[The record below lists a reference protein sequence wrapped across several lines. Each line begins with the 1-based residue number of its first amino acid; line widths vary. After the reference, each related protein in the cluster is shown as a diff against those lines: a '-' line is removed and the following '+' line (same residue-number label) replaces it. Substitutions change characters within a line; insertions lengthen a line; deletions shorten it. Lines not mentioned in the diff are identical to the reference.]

1 MKKWLWYFAILA
13 AAAFLGARSGPG
25 QDVGKLQPV
34 QVVCVYREVDAVVV
48 QTDTGDWGVGDTFR
62 AAAENMNAAATG
74 EVFLETA
81 DHLLVAP
88 DCIDLIG
95 EAMELLRPSG
105 SLCLME
111 GQPDL
116 TQVGQFLQTH
126 RPEAT
131 LARYRAGLC
140 DLQTLKTE
148 NGRMTLVS

>member
-1 MKKWLWYFAILA
+1 MKKWPWYFAILA

-48 QTDTGDWGVGDTFR
+48 QTDTGDCGVGETLR
-62 AAAENMNAAATG
+62 AATENMNAAAAG

-88 DCIDLIG
+88 DCVDLIG
-95 EAMELLRPSG
+95 EAMELLRPS
-105 SLCLME
+105 STLCLME

-116 TQVGQFLQTH
+116 TRVGQFLQSH
-126 RPEAT
+126 QPEVT
-131 LARYRAGLC
+131 LVHYRAGRC